1 MKSQLSVLLHVMQGL
16 REDVQASY
24 PALKGLDSDFGRLS
38 LYCQTRGLSLFTMDL
53 PHLDSLLCAGL
64 ETGHLSLSGPLSKRV
79 SKRIQVPRLFSGLW
93 LCVFDKDACLKTEVD
108 VTAVAFLRQLFRLGK
123 NIEVECSFDR
133 IQTTIGEYHDI
144 EQRLRPPTV
153 WWWSDTADFGEDGSD
168 RHLSDCCF
176 SNYSSDQRSLYSSEE
191 EEEREFRESWMTRSL
206 LNKVQQVADLIMTEF
221 SPYDPVALSEQW
233 ESEGLG
239 TGFKHGPGAVSEKL
253 KNWEKSEFPCWP
265 DKLQRIFPFE
275 LVGRTAGSDKE
286 RPSRHEVAGRLL
298 CVPKTA
304 KSPRLIASEPVAH
317 MYVQQHIWR
326 FCREELSRIFGTDFI
341 DFSKQSR
348 SADLVLS
355 ASRNRELAT
364 VDLSSASDRLS
375 CWTVERLFR
384 RNPTLLTALHAARTR
399 YLRDDVSKV
408 PNFLSLKKFASQGSA
423 TNFPIQS
430 ICYLIIAI
438 GACIDGKVT
447 WQSIRNL
454 RSQVRVYGDDII
466 IPKTGYV
473 RLVSVMN
480 ALQLKVNMAK
490 SYVHGHFRESCGTDG
505 YNGFCVTPVSPK
517 LLAGDSP
524 ASRRSVVDT
533 TNNLFLKG
541 FWHASDRLKSTLPP
555 RLQRGLRIV
564 AQRDV
569 GFAGLSSYSGSDE
582 SHLIKRWNSRLH
594 RNEVRA
600 WSLSDRAHKR
610 ERQGYSALLDF
621 MSRKHDPR
629 NSRIVSEY
637 GETRKTRDGL
647 LWEPL
652 NSDAR
657 VFASERGSPLPDGGR
672 TFPQGLVRH
681 PRGWCPKLAAH
692 LRS

>member
-1 MKSQLSVLLHVMQGL
+1 MKSQLGVLLHVTRGL
-16 REDVQASY
+16 CEDVQASY

-53 PHLDSLLCAGL
+53 PHLDTLLCAGL
-64 ETGHLSLSGPLSKRV
+64 ETGRLSLEGPLSKRV

-93 LCVFDKDACLKTEVD
+93 LRVFDGDACLKHEVD

-133 IQTTIGEYHDI
+133 VQATVGEYHDI
-144 EQRLRPPTV
+144 ERQLRAPTHRWDLDDV
-153 WWWSDTADFGEDGSD
+153 YFGKDWDSY
-168 RHLSDCCF
+168 HLSDCCF
-176 SNYSSDQRSLYSSEE
+176 QTSSRNQGSLFSSQKE
-191 EEEREFRESWMTRSL
+191 EEERFRQDWLNRSL
-206 LNKVQQVADLIMTEF
+206 LDRVQQVADLIMSEF
-221 SPYDPVALSEQW
+221 QLYDPVALSEQW

-253 KNWEKSEFPCWP
+253 KNWEKSEFPSWP
-265 DKLQRIFPFE
+265 DKLQRFFPFE
-275 LVGRTAGSDKE
+275 LVGKTAGSDKE
-286 RPSRHEVAGRLL
+286 RPSRHEVAGRLI

-355 ASRNRELAT
+355 ASLTRDLAT

-408 PNFLSLKKFASQGSA
+408 QNFLPLKKFASQGSA

-438 GACIDGKVT
+438 GACIDGRVT
-447 WQSIRNL
+447 WQKIRNL
-454 RSQVRVYGDDII
+454 RHQVRVYGDDII

-473 RLVSVMN
+473 RLVAVMES
-480 ALQLKVNMAK
+480 LQLKVNKAK
-490 SYVHGHFRESCGTDG
+490 SYVNGHFRESCGTDG
-505 YNGFCVTPVSPK
+505 FMGCCVTPVSPK
-517 LLAGDSP
+517 TLAGDSP

-541 FWHASDRLKSTLPP
+541 YWHASDRLRDTLPP
-555 RLQRGLRIV
+555 HLQRGLRIV
-564 AQRDV
+564 ATGDA
-569 GFAGLSSYSGSDE
+569 GFAGLSSFSGSDE

-594 RNEVRA
+594 RYEVRA

-629 NSRIVSEY
+629 NSRVVSEY

-657 VFASERGSPLPDGGR
+657 VHASERGTPLPDGGR

-692 LRS
+692 IRK